1 MQKRKLPITVLSICF
16 ALSCAVRQP
25 EREVTAA
32 AVASEAPTRETSAA
46 DEIEALLS
54 RYMTGLAPF
63 ELRRTAEAVV
73 TESKRNRID
82 PQLVLAVMHTESGYY
97 NFARS
102 PVGALGLMQIMPA
115 TGEMLARRHG
125 LPWSGPETL
134 FDPVANVR
142 LGCRYL
148 AFLRERY
155 GRIDAALAAYNWGP
169 GAIDRRLA
177 RGSDLPRRYPSLVL
191 ARVEPQPPAAGASAR

>member
-115 TGEMLARRHG
+115 TGEMLAREAG
-125 LPWSGPETL
+125 LDWSGPDAL
-134 FDPVANVR
+134 FAPELNVR
-142 LGCRYL
+142 LGTRYL
-148 AFLRERY
+148 ALLHARY
-155 GRIDAALAAYNWGP
+155 GTWQGALAAYNWGP
-169 GAIDRRLA
+169 AAIDKRLAEGDAVPEIYVQQVYSRLA
-177 RGSDLPRRYPSLVL
+177 RR
-191 ARVEPQPPAAGASAR
+191 